1 LMLRAMLLLMKH
13 ILRKEVSIEDLEKA
27 LDEASPDKGGDI
39 MPTIAEALIE
49 QGVQKGME
57 QGVQQGLLRKAREDI
72 FEILEARFD
81 MVPRSVIESV
91 GTIEDLLFLKVL
103 LKKAATTDSID
114 QYKQIMKE
122 LMDG

>member
-1 LMLRAMLLLMKH
+1 MLRAMLLLMKH